1 MQKADS
7 PESAFCFY
15 CFYDIKKECFA
26 EHSFSNQYMLL
37 FQKTVFNKA
46 GHGF

>member
-15 CFYDIKKECFA
+15 GIKKECFA

-37 FQKTVFNKA
+37 FQKTFFNKS
-46 GHGF
+46 GDCF